1 MAVEQLV
8 SFHDE
13 WELQQFSRDQQKAGR
28 VLISYNIS
36 SKDLRRLE
44 YFQNYE
50 LLWALVSIIIAVT
63 AGRCGY
69 MTGIGWEFLTY
80 GAVGTCLSGKEHKIT
95 PQQLGAAVHVILS
108 QSEGAKIAFLQVN
121 VQQMTKCHSSNVTAV
136 HQWKALQGQKGNLS

>member
-1 MAVEQLV
+1 MALEQLV

-36 SKDLRRLE
+36 SKDLRRPE
-44 YFQNYE
+44 HFQNYK

-63 AGRCGY
+63 AGQCGY
-69 MTGIGWEFLTY
+69 MTGIGWSFWHMVLLES
-80 GAVGTCLSGKEHKIT
+80 CLSGKEHKIT

-108 QSEGAKIAFLQVN
+108 QSKGAKIAFLQVN
-121 VQQMTKCHSSNVTAV
+121 IQQMTECHCRNVTTL
-136 HQWKALQGQKGNLS
+136 HQWKVLQGQRGNST

>member
-1 MAVEQLV
+1 MALEQLV

-44 YFQNYE
+44 HFQIQK

-63 AGRCGY
+63 AGQSGY
-69 MTGIGWEFLTY
+69 MTGMGWSF
-80 GAVGTCLSGKEHKIT
+80 
-95 PQQLGAAVHVILS
+95 
-108 QSEGAKIAFLQVN
+108 
-121 VQQMTKCHSSNVTAV
+121 
-136 HQWKALQGQKGNLS
+136 